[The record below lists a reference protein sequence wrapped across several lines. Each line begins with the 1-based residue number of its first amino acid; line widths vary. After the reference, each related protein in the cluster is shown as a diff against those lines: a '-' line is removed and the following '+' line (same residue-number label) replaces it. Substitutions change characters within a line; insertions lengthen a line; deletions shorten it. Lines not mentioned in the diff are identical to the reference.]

1 MTRSSKSAI
10 LALTLMA
17 FALPAMAAAQATV
30 DARPG
35 VAVLPFTNGGSYGP
49 GKEDMDALQVG
60 LQSMMLTELAQNSA
74 LRIVD
79 RGKIRDLMAEQ
90 DLGATGR
97 VDAETAARIGKI
109 VGARYV
115 VTGGFVDL
123 FGDFR
128 LDSRIVDVETTEV
141 LKAQQVQDKRE
152 KMYGMIVDL
161 AQKVT
166 ADAKLPE
173 LPKQI
178 REERKAREIPA
189 EAMTLYSR
197 AQVYQDGGQKDRAEE
212 LYKRITQKF
221 PQMTEAREALK
232 QLQEG

>member
-17 FALPAMAAAQATV
+17 FAPPAMAAAQATA

-79 RGKIRDLMAEQ
+79 RAKIRDLMAEQ

-166 ADAKLPE
+166 ADAKLPRNSW
-173 LPKQI
+173 P
-178 REERKAREIPA
+178 RRC
-189 EAMTLYSR
+189 
-197 AQVYQDGGQKDRAEE
+197 DRRRR
-212 LYKRITQKF
+212 LRRTTNRGR
-221 PQMTEAREALK
+221 PRPVPWP
-232 QLQEG
+232 